1 MKWRGPRETWLA
13 LILLAVGLASVA
25 CDKAPA
31 PYKASRLL
39 MGTLVEITVVGH
51 PDKARSAAEAAFE
64 EIKRVERLTSFHQPS
79 ALTSLNEQAGF
90 GPVKTDPELARLVEA
105 SLKIAAQTGG
115 AFDPTVGPLS
125 RLWGFSGTT
134 EPRLPTQAE
143 IDSAL
148 SKVGWKH
155 VRVDRS
161 ASTVDLPESGMSLDL
176 GGIAK
181 GYALNRAAAVLKEMG
196 IRSALVNAGGDI
208 IAIGEKSSGRPW
220 RIGVQDP
227 RDQKGILAVVE
238 LKDRA
243 IVTSGDYERVFFI
256 NDERYHHILDPK
268 TGYPARG
275 MQSVTIV
282 FSDAVIVDGLSVAVF
297 VAGPQKGME
306 MIQSVPGAAGLLV
319 DAAGE
324 LHLSPGAASLFELK
338 R

>member
-1 MKWRGPRETWLA
+1 
-13 LILLAVGLASVA
+13 
-25 CDKAPA
+25 
-31 PYKASRLL
+31 
-39 MGTLVEITVVGH
+39 MGTLVEITVVAD
-51 PDKARSAAEAAFE
+51 PDKARSAVEAAFE

-79 ALTSLNEQAGF
+79 ALTSLNEQAGH
-90 GPVKTDPELARLVEA
+90 GPVKTDPELAELAEA

-125 RLWGFSGTT
+125 RLWGFSGAA
-134 EPRLPTQAE
+134 EPRLPMQAE

-148 SKVGWKH
+148 SKVGWKR
-155 VRVDRS
+155 VRIDIS
-161 ASTVDLPESGMSLDL
+161 ASTVDLPERGMSLDL

-181 GYALNRAAAVLKEMG
+181 GYALNRAATVLKDLG
-196 IRSALVNAGGDI
+196 TRSALVNAGGDI
-208 IAIGEKSSGRPW
+208 IAIGEKSSGKPW

-238 LKDRA
+238 LKGRA

-297 VAGPQKGME
+297 VAGPKKGME

-324 LHLSPGAASLFELK
+324 LHLSPEAGSLFELK

>member
-1 MKWRGPRETWLA
+1 MKRHGPRGAWFASA
-13 LILLAVGLASVA
+13 LLVVGLASAA

-39 MGTLVEITVVGH
+39 MGTLVEIAVVADS
-51 PDKARSAAEAAFE
+51 DKARAAAENAFD

-79 ALTSLNEQAGF
+79 ALTSLNEQAGH
-90 GPVKTDPELARLVEA
+90 GPVRTDPELVALLEA
-105 SLKIAAQTGG
+105 GLRIAAETGG
-115 AFDPTVGPLS
+115 AFDPTIGPLT
-125 RLWGFSGTT
+125 RLWGFSGAT

-148 SKVGWKH
+148 SKLGWRR
-155 VRVDRS
+155 VRVDTA
-161 ASTVDLPESGMSLDL
+161 ASTVHLPERGMALDL

-181 GYALNRAAAVLKEMG
+181 GYALNRAAAALKRLG
-196 IRSALVNAGGDI
+196 IRAALLNAGGDI
-208 IAIGEKSSGRPW
+208 IAIGEKSPERPW

-227 RDQKGILAVVE
+227 RDPRGILAVVE
-238 LKDRA
+238 LKDKA
-243 IVTSGDYERVFFI
+243 IVTSGDYERVFFL
-256 NDERYHHILDPK
+256 NDERYHHILDPG

-282 FSDAVIVDGLSVAVF
+282 FSDAVIVDGLSVAAF
-297 VAGPQKGME
+297 VAGPKKGME
-306 MIQSVPGAAGLLV
+306 IIEAVSGAAGLLV

-324 LHLSPGAASLFELK
+324 LSVSPGAAKLFELK